1 MSARFETRLG
11 LGLLGCLKRRD
22 VARGHRYH
30 RHRRRDMKYIVFLG
44 ARVPCGASAR
54 NTLNASLK
62 FLLVLELS
70 RSKCLMSM
78 SNVSASGRRICTW
91 SSSSCTATATATAT
105 GPADNLQACS
115 HLAVHLPIVA
125 SSLLI

>member
-70 RSKCLMSM
+70 RSKCQCRMCL
-78 SNVSASGRRICTW
+78 R
-91 SSSSCTATATATAT
+91 
-105 GPADNLQACS
+105 
-115 HLAVHLPIVA
+115 LAVAFAHGLVLVV
-125 SSLLI
+125 LLLLLLLVLLTTFKPALTLQCTFRLWLAHF